1 VIVGTGID
9 LVEVDRVRKLLSG
22 REARALKRLFTD
34 AEVAYASAR
43 AEPWP
48 HYAAR
53 VAAKEAAFK
62 ALAGTVSA
70 RAIGWR
76 EIEVVN
82 GWDGR
87 PTLELHGRAAE
98 RAAEL
103 AVTSIH
109 LSLTHTRGMAAAFVV
124 LESAP
129 SH

>member
-9 LVEVDRVRKLLSG
+9 LVDVERVRHLLEG
-22 REARALKRLFTD
+22 RGERSLHRLFTD
-34 AEVAYASAR
+34 VEIAYASAR
-43 AEPWP
+43 ADPWP

-62 ALAGTVSA
+62 ALAGTVAA

-103 AVTSIH
+103 GVTALH
-109 LSLTHTRGMAAAFVV
+109 LSLTHTRATAAAYVV
-124 LESAP
+124 LEAGT
-129 SH
+129 

>member
-9 LVEVDRVRKLLSG
+9 LVEVERVRHLLDG
-22 REARALKRLFTD
+22 RGDRALRRLFTD
-34 AEVAYASAR
+34 AEIAYATAR

-53 VAAKEAAFK
+53 VAAKEAAYK
-62 ALAGTVSA
+62 ALAGTVAA

-103 AVTSIH
+103 GVTALH

-124 LESAP
+124 LEAGT
-129 SH
+129 